1 MAEHNRAAFSR
12 ADVEDARR
20 GHPDFELRDHASWL
34 GMEFMDHTTPA
45 GYRAALPCQAELQT
59 NVLRGALPGGEYG
72 ILAHEGLEVGW
83 TVNGSDWGGTFY
95 GVRITAGGGERFR
108 LRDALKPLIPG
119 WGVFGRSAEPLPA
132 RVPCTVA
139 SVRVPE
145 TAGTHPYMRIDTRRS
160 SPPFSFTN
168 RTKLDDLIGEDGWS
182 LWCEPKP
189 ERETVEGLVA
199 GPVGELLRAHSEDG
213 LFQVVVWFGTL
224 VVRRNGFLRPEG
236 LDELGRAAGVMAGR
250 LREVCR
256 PLTEPRP
263 FDAQLPPLL
272 SSEARDLP
280 AGFYPGE
287 PWRKWALETAERY
300 GLAIENPVA
309 YHRAFPTVPV
319 PGTAYLVLQGK
330 VPHVGQGRLV
340 IHKERDAFRA
350 AVLVAAPPGVQTTPP
365 GGVHFR
371 EQDARLEVADGL
383 LAVWGTTSWSGY
395 SMLDH
400 IDAFCGT
407 AAAVIKEP
415 RPGPAP
421 L

>member
-1 MAEHNRAAFSR
+1 MADHNRAAFSR
-12 ADVEDARR
+12 QDVDDAKR
-20 GHPDFELRDHASWL
+20 GYPDFDLRDHASWR
-34 GMEFMDHTTPA
+34 GMEFMDHATPA
-45 GYRAALPCQAELQT
+45 GFRAALPCQDELQS
-59 NVLRGALPGGEYG
+59 NLLRGSLPGGEYG

-95 GVRITAGGGERFR
+95 GIRITAGGGERLR
-108 LRDALKPLIPG
+108 VRDALKPLIPG
-119 WGVFGRSAEPLPA
+119 WGVFGRGAEPLPA
-132 RVPCTVA
+132 RVPCSVA
-139 SVRVPE
+139 GVRVPE

-182 LWCEPKP
+182 LWSEPKP
-189 ERETVEGLVA
+189 ERETVERLVA
-199 GPVGELLRAHSEDG
+199 EPVTELLRAHSEDG

-224 VVRRNGFLRPEG
+224 VVRRNGFLRPED
-236 LDELGRAAGVMAGR
+236 LDELGRAAGLMATR

-256 PLTEPRP
+256 PLAEPRP

-287 PWRKWALETAERY
+287 AWRKWALETADRY

-309 YHRAFPTVPV
+309 YHRAFPAVPV
-319 PGTAYLVLQGK
+319 PGTAYLVLRGE

-340 IHKERDAFRA
+340 IHRERDAFRA
-350 AVLVAAPPGVQTTPP
+350 AVLLAAPLGAEPTPP
-365 GGVHFR
+365 GGVHLR
-371 EQDARLEVADGL
+371 EHGARLEIAGGL
-383 LAVWGTTSWSGY
+383 LGVWSTTSWSGY
-395 SMLDH
+395 AMLDH
-400 IDAFCGT
+400 IDEFCAA

-415 RPGPAP
+415 LPGPAP